1 LKKRSALLK
10 KKDCRRRI
18 VGKGKTV
25 SSRQWLQRQS
35 QDSFVKKAR
44 TEGYRCRAAYKL
56 LALEQR
62 YGFLK
67 GARVI
72 IDLGAAPGGWSQ
84 VLAQNKSS
92 PLKEKPLLIAVDS
105 RPFSPIEGITFVQGM
120 FEDEKTQRSLI
131 SLLQGRAV
139 DVVLSDMAPN
149 TIGRRQIDHL
159 QSLALAEEAYTF
171 AQQYLVSG
179 GHFVTK
185 IFQGGAEK
193 SFFNDLKQNFQNVF
207 FAKPPAS
214 RAESC
219 ECYLVAMTFR
229 KRGAP
234 SLALTSSLGPLV
246 DPCDVDH
253 A

>member
-1 LKKRSALLK
+1 
-10 KKDCRRRI
+10 
-18 VGKGKTV
+18 
-25 SSRQWLQRQS
+25 
-35 QDSFVKKAR
+35 VKKAR
-44 TEGYRCRAAYKL
+44 AEGYRCRAAYKL

-84 VLAQNKSS
+84 VLAQNRSS
-92 PLKEKPLLIAVDS
+92 PLGENLLLIAVDS
-105 RPFSPIEGITFVQGM
+105 RPLSPIEGITFVQGM
-120 FEDEKTQRSLI
+120 FEDEGTQRYLA

-159 QSLALAEEAYTF
+159 QSLALAEEAYAF
-171 AQQYLVSG
+171 ARQYLVSG

-193 SFFNDLKQNFQNVF
+193 SLFEDLRQNFQNVS
-207 FAKPPAS
+207 FAKPQAS
-214 RAESC
+214 RTESC
-219 ECYLVAMTFR
+219 ERYLVAMTFR
-229 KRGAP
+229 K
-234 SLALTSSLGPLV
+234 ALPL
-246 DPCDVDH
+246 
-253 A
+253 